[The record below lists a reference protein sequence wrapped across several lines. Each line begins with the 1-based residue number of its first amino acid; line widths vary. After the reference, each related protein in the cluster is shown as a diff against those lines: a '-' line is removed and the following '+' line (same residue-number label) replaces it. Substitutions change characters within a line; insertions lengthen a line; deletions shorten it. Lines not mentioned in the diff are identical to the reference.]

1 MTTKRPQR
9 DHKEIEKRQ
18 QRDPKDHKETARIT
32 QICFYYTLIKQKFKG
47 RQAYLNMV
55 QFQNFLHFSAFHF
68 PKEYESAKAD
78 MNFSCL
84 KFLATL
90 KPMHRQIWLGAFK

>member
-9 DHKEIEKRQ
+9 DHKETKKRQ

-47 RQAYLNMV
+47 R
-55 QFQNFLHFSAFHF
+55 
-68 PKEYESAKAD
+68 
-78 MNFSCL
+78 
-84 KFLATL
+84 
-90 KPMHRQIWLGAFK
+90 